1 MKPGRNKERITKG
14 RMVEFFFEAF
24 VPDLENPE
32 NRMGISVYNNIRPVS
47 KPLYFHWGMSEV
59 IPCWE

>member
-1 MKPGRNKERITKG
+1 
-14 RMVEFFFEAF
+14 MVEFFFEAF